1 MNSVVCEKVV
11 KNYPLPRTLRELF
24 LTPFRQSYIEALR
37 GISLEV
43 RKGEIFALIGPNG
56 AGKTTL
62 LKIISTLLLPNGGK
76 VIVNGF
82 DVVKEER
89 KVRKSIG
96 YVVNEERSF
105 YWRLSGWENL
115 KFFGVLNNL
124 SGKELRKRI
133 KEVVELTGLGNW
145 ISRPVKDYSTGL
157 RQRLSLA
164 RGLLVSPS
172 LLILDEPTRSLDP
185 IMAKE
190 LRNFIKERVSK
201 DGLTV
206 LLATHNL
213 SEAEEMGERLAII
226 DKGVIKKIGNTE
238 EIKRGTLK
246 ENKYYLE
253 FSIPG
258 DVSSMSTTLSVI
270 EKRGERYKAEA
281 ILSETKLNKLLH
293 EILEKGGR
301 VLEIRRKEL
310 TLEESFSFII
320 TKDKNESN

>member
-1 MNSVVCEKVV
+1 MNSVVCENVV

-190 LRNFIKERVSK
+190 LRNFIKERALK

-238 EIKRGTLK
+238 EIKRGILK

>member
-270 EKRGERYKAEA
+270 EMRGERYKAEA

-301 VLEIRRKEL
+301 ILEIRRKEL

-320 TKDKNESN
+320 TKGRNESN

>member
-37 GISLEV
+37 GISLEIK
-43 RKGEIFALIGPNG
+43 KGEIFPLIGPNG

-76 VIVNGF
+76 VTVNGF

-190 LRNFIKERVSK
+190 LRNFIKERALK

-226 DKGVIKKIGNTE
+226 DKGVIKKIGNAE
-238 EIKRGTLK
+238 EIKRDILK